1 MNYSLRKFGG
11 SASLDG
17 GDCDATTTT
26 KFLQTFQDIQTKHLY
41 MIAMRT
47 MPYEMAKVLRDERG
61 RSGGSGSGGASV
73 TDPYAMG
80 RLVLEAGKLCC
91 GKKIGTFLLEEQ
103 MVPDHEVEIMEQ
115 QEKEQQKKEQKQK
128 GQKQKEKQVH
138 SPSSSSSTSS
148 SPGSQR
154 KRKRAK
160 SRETTDVQR
169 VM

>member
-1 MNYSLRKFGG
+1 MLRWMNYSLRKFGG

-17 GDCDATTTT
+17 GDGDATTTT

-115 QEKEQQKKEQKQK
+115 QEKERAKA
-128 GQKQKEKQVH
+128 
-138 SPSSSSSTSS
+138 SSTERSGHES
-148 SPGSQR
+148 GS
-154 KRKRAK
+154 
-160 SRETTDVQR
+160 R
-169 VM
+169 V